1 MTTIAGKTIL
11 LTGAS
16 RGIGACIAR
25 ELAKQ
30 QATVVGVSRSQT
42 ELDRVCAD
50 IRATGGKAIA
60 IAGDISQ
67 VEQLLTLVA
76 EVEDRVGSIDILINN
91 AGIQIYQAFPD
102 YSLAQIQSVLSVNLL
117 AAMELTRLVLPNM
130 IKRRSGHIVNITSLA
145 GKKGH
150 PYDSIYSASKA
161 GLPIWANALRQE
173 LADTGVEIS
182 AICPGYVSD
191 CGLLADTGISA
202 PNLAGISKS
211 QDVAQA
217 VIRAIAKNK
226 AEVIVNGNLI
236 TENLTRILL
245 ATEQFFP
252 RLGDSVNRWLGVTK
266 RNQMRIETIDTSRKD
281 NKQSS
286 LIR

>member
-25 ELAKQ
+25 ELAQQ

-60 IAGDISQ
+60 IVGDISQ
-67 VEQLLTLVA
+67 VEQLSTLVA
-76 EVEDRVGSIDILINN
+76 EIEDRVGSVDILVNN

-102 YSLAQIQSVLSVNLL
+102 YSLAELQEVLSVNLL
-117 AAMELTRLVLPNM
+117 AAMELTRLLLPTM
-130 IKRRSGHIVNITSLA
+130 LRQGSGHIVNITSLA

-161 GLPIWANALRQE
+161 GLSIWADALRQE
-173 LADTGVEIS
+173 LANTGVGIS
-182 AICPGYVSD
+182 AICPGYISD

-202 PNLAGISKS
+202 PSSVGVSSS
-211 QDVAQA
+211 QDVVRA
-217 VIRAIAKNK
+217 VIKAIAQNR
-226 AEVIVNGNLI
+226 AEVLVNGNLI

-252 RLGDSVNRWLGVTK
+252 RLGDLINRWLGVTK
-266 RNQMRIETIDTSRKD
+266 LNQMRIKSMNKNEN
-281 NKQSS
+281 NKQLN
-286 LIR
+286 LIK

>member
-16 RGIGACIAR
+16 RGIGVFIAR
-25 ELAKQ
+25 ELARQ

-60 IAGDISQ
+60 ISGDISQ
-67 VEQLLTLVA
+67 LEKLSTLVA
-76 EVEDRVGSIDILINN
+76 EIEDRAGSIDILVNN
-91 AGIQIYQAFPD
+91 AGIEIYRAFPD
-102 YSLAQIQSVLSVNLL
+102 YSLVQIQSVLSVNLL
-117 AAMELTRLVLPNM
+117 AAMELTRLLLPNM
-130 IKRRSGHIVNITSLA
+130 LRRGSGHIVNIASLA
-145 GKKGH
+145 SKKGH

-161 GLPIWANALRQE
+161 GLSIWADALRQE

-182 AICPGYVSD
+182 SICPGYVSD
-191 CGLLADTGISA
+191 CGLLADTSIPA
-202 PNLAGISKS
+202 PSLAGISKP
-211 QDVAQA
+211 QDVARA
-217 VIRAIAKNK
+217 VIRAIAQNR

-236 TENLTRILL
+236 TENLTRLLL
-245 ATEQFFP
+245 AIEQFFP
-252 RLGDSVNRWLGVTK
+252 RLGDSINCWLGVT
-266 RNQMRIETIDTSRKD
+266 RLNQMRIKSMDDSGS

>member
-25 ELAKQ
+25 KLAKQ
-30 QATVVGVSRSQT
+30 QATLVGVSRSQT

-67 VEQLLTLVA
+67 VEQLSTLVA
-76 EVEDRVGSIDILINN
+76 EIEARVGLIDILINN
-91 AGIQIYQAFPD
+91 AGIEIYQAFPD

-117 AAMELTRLVLPNM
+117 AAMELTRLLLPNM
-130 IKRRSGHIVNITSLA
+130 LKHRSGHIVNITSLA

-161 GLPIWANALRQE
+161 GLLLWADALRQE
-173 LADTGVEIS
+173 LAKTGVSIS
-182 AICPGYVSD
+182 SICPGYVSD
-191 CGLLADTGISA
+191 CGLLADTVVPA
-202 PNLAGISKS
+202 PSLAGISKS
-211 QDVAQA
+211 QDVVQA
-217 VIRAIAKNK
+217 VVRAIAQNR

-252 RLGDSVNRWLGVTK
+252 RLGDSVNCWLGVTK
-266 RNQMRIETIDTSRKD
+266 LNQTRIKSMDNSGK
-281 NKQSS
+281 NKQLN
-286 LIR
+286 LIK

>member
-16 RGIGACIAR
+16 KGIGVYIAR

-67 VEQLLTLVA
+67 IEQLSTLVA
-76 EVEDRVGSIDILINN
+76 EIEDRVGSIDILINN
-91 AGIQIYQAFPD
+91 AGIQIYQAFPN

-130 IKRRSGHIVNITSLA
+130 LERRSGHIVNIASLA

-161 GLPIWANALRQE
+161 GLLIWADALRQE
-173 LADTGVEIS
+173 LADTEVGIS

-202 PNLAGISKS
+202 PSLAGVSSS
-211 QDVAQA
+211 QDVVRA
-217 VIRAIAKNK
+217 VIKAIAQNQT
-226 AEVIVNGNLI
+226 EVLVNGGLI

-245 ATEQFFP
+245 AIEQFFP
-252 RLGDSVNRWLGVTK
+252 WLGDSVNRRLGVTML
-266 RNQMRIETIDTSRKD
+266 NQMRIRSMDNGAN
-281 NKQSS
+281 NKQLN
-286 LIR
+286 LIK

>member
-60 IAGDISQ
+60 VAGDISK
-67 VEQLLTLVA
+67 VEQLSTLVA
-76 EVEDRVGSIDILINN
+76 EIEDRVGSVDILVNN
-91 AGIQIYQAFPD
+91 AGIEIYQAFPD

-117 AAMELTRLVLPNM
+117 AAMELTRLLLPTM
-130 IKRRSGHIVNITSLA
+130 LHQRSGHIVNIASLA
-145 GKKGH
+145 SKKGH

-161 GLPIWANALRQE
+161 GLLMWADALRQE
-173 LADTGVEIS
+173 LADTGVGITS
-182 AICPGYVSD
+182 ICPGYVSD
-191 CGLLADTGISA
+191 CGLLADTGIPA
-202 PNLAGISKS
+202 PSLAGISKS

-217 VIRAIAKNK
+217 VIRAIAENK

-236 TENLTRILL
+236 TENITKILL
-245 ATEQFFP
+245 AIEQFFP
-252 RLGDSVNRWLGVTK
+252 RLGDSVNRWLGVT
-266 RNQMRIETIDTSRKD
+266 RLNQMRIRSMDNGAN
-281 NKQSS
+281 NKQLN
-286 LIR
+286 LIK